1 MESLATLL
9 AFVLIT
15 GLAIRM
21 HLRATAKAG
30 GGSAMMPNCPRCGT
44 ALHVGAMRCR
54 QCGAPQQA
62 YELVSAPVVEG
73 ELAAGSGA
81 PKAMVRADVCVGCGT
96 CVDACPEP
104 GAITMHKKLAV
115 VDDALCK
122 GHGECVAACPV
133 GGILVT
139 TGAAVNRVS
148 VPLVNANFESNLPG
162 LYIVG
167 ELGGRGL
174 IKNAVNEG
182 RLAVEHIASTL
193 APATADER
201 DAVDVLIVGSG
212 PAGLSAGV
220 EAIRS
225 GLKYVMVEQGALS
238 ESVRK
243 YPRHKLLLAEP
254 IQMPL
259 YGNLWVADTSKESL
273 LRAWESIVA
282 SSGLQVRTGER
293 VLKVTPEGT
302 LFDVETSAGRY
313 RTRRVVL
320 AMGRRGSPRKLGVV
334 GEELSKVVYEIVEM
348 EQFAGRRVLVVGGGD
363 SAIESAVG
371 LGNQDG
377 TTVQL
382 SYRGESFPRIKPR
395 NQEKLD
401 RAVAAGRITLLLQ
414 TQLRE
419 VRAEVAV
426 LEGPAG
432 AMIIPN
438 DDVVIRIGGDAP
450 FAFLEQIGV
459 RIVQKDVP
467 IPRDVEKV
475 S

>member
-1 MESLATLL
+1 
-9 AFVLIT
+9 
-15 GLAIRM
+15 M

-73 ELAAGSGA
+73 ELRGRERA

-225 GLKYVMVEQGALS
+225 GPKYVMVEQGALS
-238 ESVRK
+238 ERCGSIRGTSCCWRSRSRCRSTATSGWQIP
-243 YPRHKLLLAEP
+243 PRSRCCAHGRAS
-254 IQMPL
+254 
-259 YGNLWVADTSKESL
+259 WRAADSRCAPVS
-273 LRAWESIVA
+273 A
-282 SSGLQVRTGER
+282 S
-293 VLKVTPEGT
+293 
-302 LFDVETSAGRY
+302 
-313 RTRRVVL
+313 
-320 AMGRRGSPRKLGVV
+320 
-334 GEELSKVVYEIVEM
+334 
-348 EQFAGRRVLVVGGGD
+348 
-363 SAIESAVG
+363 
-371 LGNQDG
+371 
-377 TTVQL
+377 
-382 SYRGESFPRIKPR
+382 
-395 NQEKLD
+395 
-401 RAVAAGRITLLLQ
+401 
-414 TQLRE
+414 
-419 VRAEVAV
+419 
-426 LEGPAG
+426 
-432 AMIIPN
+432 
-438 DDVVIRIGGDAP
+438 
-450 FAFLEQIGV
+450 
-459 RIVQKDVP
+459 
-467 IPRDVEKV
+467 
-475 S
+475 

>member
-162 LYIVG
+162 L
-167 ELGGRGL
+167 
-174 IKNAVNEG
+174 
-182 RLAVEHIASTL
+182 IA
-193 APATADER
+193 E
-201 DAVDVLIVGSG
+201 
-212 PAGLSAGV
+212 
-220 EAIRS
+220 
-225 GLKYVMVEQGALS
+225 
-238 ESVRK
+238 
-243 YPRHKLLLAEP
+243 
-254 IQMPL
+254 
-259 YGNLWVADTSKESL
+259 
-273 LRAWESIVA
+273 
-282 SSGLQVRTGER
+282 
-293 VLKVTPEGT
+293 
-302 LFDVETSAGRY
+302 
-313 RTRRVVL
+313 
-320 AMGRRGSPRKLGVV
+320 
-334 GEELSKVVYEIVEM
+334 
-348 EQFAGRRVLVVGGGD
+348 
-363 SAIESAVG
+363 
-371 LGNQDG
+371 
-377 TTVQL
+377 
-382 SYRGESFPRIKPR
+382 
-395 NQEKLD
+395 
-401 RAVAAGRITLLLQ
+401 
-414 TQLRE
+414 LRE
-419 VRAEVAV
+419 VCRRHVQ
-426 LEGPAG
+426 
-432 AMIIPN
+432 N
-438 DDVVIRIGGDAP
+438 QRD
-450 FAFLEQIGV
+450 GV
-459 RIVQKDVP
+459 RRFLDHVGDPHAYEPVDDRTGRVIEQRWVHYGN
-467 IPRDVEKV
+467 I
-475 S
+475 SSTCH